1 MLTRKAMDPF
11 AIDWRTAFVPTVPT
25 AEIILRGTLV
35 YLTIFGMMR
44 FVLKREGGNVG
55 LADLLMTV
63 LVADAAQNAMAADY
77 KSVTDGLI
85 LVATIVFWNYALDW
99 LTFMFPG
106 FRRILEP
113 DPLKLVENGRM
124 LRRNMRREL
133 ISPEELL
140 SHVRE
145 AGVDDLSKVKAA
157 FMEGDGRISVIKKS

>member
-1 MLTRKAMDPF
+1 MHPF
-11 AIDWRTAFVPTVPT
+11 AIDWQTAFLPTVPT
-25 AEIILRGTLV
+25 AEIILRGTIV
-35 YLTIFGMMR
+35 YLAIFGMMR

-63 LVADAAQNAMAADY
+63 LVADAAQNAMAAEY

-85 LVATIVFWNYALDW
+85 LVGTIVFWNYALDW
-99 LTFMFPG
+99 LTFTFPR

-133 ISPEELL
+133 ISAEELL

-145 AGVDDLSKVKAA
+145 AGVDDLSKVKSA